1 MLNGPLRSYHLAKI
15 GKKIL
20 KFASIILYFAL
31 PKPKSN
37 EMGENLV
44 IVESPAKAKTIEKFL
59 GKGYTVKSSFG
70 HIRDLKKTGLGID
83 IEHGFLPQYEIAAD
97 KKKTVSELTA
107 ASQKADTVWL
117 ASDEDRE
124 GEAIAWHLAETLAL
138 PQEKTRRIV
147 FHEITKNAILEAIEN
162 PRDIDMNLVKAQQA
176 RRVLDR
182 LVGFE
187 LSPILWKK
195 IQPKLSAGR
204 VQSVALKL
212 IVDREREI
220 AAFEAKPYFR
230 VEGSFLVEGSQKPV
244 RAVLD
249 RRFDTEEQACA
260 FLERCKGAQ
269 FSVASVEKKETRRSP
284 APPFTTS
291 TLQQEA
297 ARKLGF
303 SVSQTMSIAQ
313 RLYEAGLITYMRTD
327 SMNLS
332 TLALGTTKETV
343 VRMYGADYS
352 KVRNY
357 RTRVK
362 GAQEAHEAIRPTY
375 VSNPDIEGTATEKRL
390 YNLIWKRTVACQ
402 MADALLEKTEVEI
415 CGTGM
420 EERFLASGEQILFD
434 GFLKVYIESHDDEE
448 EDETLSVLPRFGEGQ
463 LLHCESIAASEKYT
477 QHPPRYSE
485 ASLVKKLEELGIGR
499 PSTYAS
505 TVSTITTRG
514 YIIKGDK
521 PGSMQ
526 EVCTLTLK
534 DGAVRRSVRQEK
546 VGAEKKKLLPE
557 NIGMVVTD
565 FLAANFADILNYG
578 FTAKV
583 EESFDK
589 VAKGKM
595 QWNKLISDFYGPFHV
610 QVENS
615 LQDRE
620 HTRSERFIGNDPV
633 SGKPITARIG
643 RFGPLLQKGASDD
656 PERQFVSLKKGQ
668 LIESVT
674 MEDALLLF
682 ALPRVVGRYR
692 DEEITTA
699 IGRFGPYVKYGGK
712 FVSLTKGLDPYTLT
726 EAQAVA
732 LIEESQT
739 KEKQK
744 VIADFPNAGIQVLDG
759 RYGPYLKRGKENFKI
774 PKGTDPSALTEEA
787 CLEIISKAEPKAK
800 GKKK

>member
-1 MLNGPLRSYHLAKI
+1 MH
-15 GKKIL
+15 
-20 KFASIILYFAL
+20 
-31 PKPKSN
+31 

-70 HIRDLKKTGLGID
+70 HIRDLKKNGLGID
-83 IEHGFLPQYEIAAD
+83 LANGFEPQYEISSD
-97 KKKTVSELTA
+97 KKKTVAELSA
-107 ASQKADTVWL
+107 AADKAKTVWL

-124 GEAIAWHLAETLAL
+124 GEAIAWHLSETLGL
-138 PQEKTRRIV
+138 DPEKTRRIV
-147 FHEITKNAILEAIEN
+147 FHEITKPAILEAIEN

-220 AAFEAKPYFR
+220 AAFDSKPFFR
-230 VEGSFLVEGSQKPV
+230 VEGSFLPEGSRKPV
-244 RAVLD
+244 HATLD
-249 RRFDTEEQACA
+249 RKFDTEEQARA
-260 FLERCKGAQ
+260 FLERCKGAR
-269 FSVASVEKKETRRSP
+269 FHIGSIDKKEALRTP

-313 RLYEAGLITYMRTD
+313 RLYESGLITYMRTD
-327 SMNLS
+327 STNLS
-332 TLALGTTKETV
+332 SLALGTTKETV
-343 VRMYGADYS
+343 TRLYGAEYS
-352 KVRNY
+352 KTRNY
-357 RTRVK
+357 HTRVK

-375 VSNPDIEGTATEKRL
+375 VSNLEIEGTATEKKL

-402 MADALLEKTEVEI
+402 MADARVEKTDVTI
-415 CGTGM
+415 CSDLF
-420 EERFLASGEQILFD
+420 EEKFLASGEQILFD
-434 GFLKVYIESHDDEE
+434 GFLKVYIEGRDDDEE
-448 EDETLSVLPRFGEGQ
+448 DVQAVLPRLEEGQ
-463 LLHCESIAASEKYT
+463 NLSCDGIVALEKYT
-477 QHPPRYSE
+477 PHPPRYSE

-521 PGSMQ
+521 PG
-526 EVCTLTLK
+526 EKHELAVLTLK
-534 DGAVRRSVRQEK
+534 NGIVTRSTRSEM

-595 QWNKLISDFYGPFHV
+595 AWNKVIADFYGPFHEEV
-610 QVENS
+610 DGS

-620 HTRSERFIGNDPV
+620 HTHAERFIGNDPAT
-633 SGKPITARIG
+633 GKPITARIG
-643 RFGPLLQKGASDD
+643 RFGPLLQKGANDD
-656 PERQFVSLKKGQ
+656 PGKQFVSLKKGQ

-674 MEDALLLF
+674 LEDALQLF
-682 ALPRVVGRYR
+682 ALPRIVGHYNGA
-692 DEEITTA
+692 EITA
-699 IGRFGPYVKYGGK
+699 SIGRFGPYVKYDGK
-712 FVSLTKGLDPYTLT
+712 FVSLAKGQDPYTIT
-726 EAQAVA
+726 EEQAIA
-732 LIEESQT
+732 LIEGK
-739 KEKQK
+739 KEQEEKK
-744 VIADFPNAGIQVLDG
+744 VIADFPASGIQILNG
-759 RYGPYLKRGKENFKI
+759 RYGPYLKQGKENYKI
-774 PKGTDPSALTEEA
+774 PRKTDPATLTEEA
-787 CLEIISKAEPKAK
+787 CLDIIAKAK
-800 GKKK
+800 KK